1 MVEESFFSVVP
12 IATTIREYILHVFM
26 LTVKGQGKLVV
37 SIPNTSWMFGYM
49 EATNMSWSLNVTTTK
64 LLDNNVI
71 HGTSLYPRILV
82 QHGEERVCGGFF
94 CMSDVICLTALL
106 QE

>member
-12 IATTIREYILHVFM
+12 IATTIREYISHMFM
-26 LTVKGQGKLVV
+26 LTVKGQGKLVI
-37 SIPNTSWMFGYM
+37 SIPNTCMFGYM

-71 HGTSLYPRILV
+71 HEGRLCI
-82 QHGEERVCGGFF
+82 
-94 CMSDVICLTALL
+94 
-106 QE
+106 QEL